1 MTAAFLRFNC
11 VQRGHQ
17 NSLEG
22 LANFL
27 ALMLSAGLFYPRAA
41 AAAGLVYNLGAVR
54 YMVGIELDIQSVDTR
69 VARPLVARPRVA
81 RPRVARPR
89 VAGTRSSAN
98 LLTCSHVP
106 HARSVTSADTPRA
119 IRRIGCEVQSS
130 TLVCC
135 SFWGP
140 TCALRCASCSTFDE
154 VTTASLDDNKI
165 HL

>member
-69 VARPLVARPRVA
+69 VARPL
-81 RPRVARPR
+81 VARPR